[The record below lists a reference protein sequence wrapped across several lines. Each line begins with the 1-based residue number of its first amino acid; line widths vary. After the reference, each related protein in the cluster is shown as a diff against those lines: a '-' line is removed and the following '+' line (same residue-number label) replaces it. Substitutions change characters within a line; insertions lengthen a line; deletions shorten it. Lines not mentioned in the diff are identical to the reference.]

1 MSFKSG
7 EFTSDFV
14 TELDGSTVP
23 EEQIQPVGVE
33 LTVDKIFRVDGY
45 TVLKDDEYSKGER
58 VELSLSEGGQH
69 ILKSSKRS
77 PPHGVMDS
85 INPNNF
91 NEDRMIYMDKP
102 YYTLREGP
110 YVVQYNE
117 KISVPEDAVGFVLPR
132 SRLIRSNNML
142 STAVWDAGYSGRG
155 EGGLDINKLTFI
167 EQGMRIGVFVL
178 ADATTNQEY
187 DGSHNSENL

>member
-1 MSFKSG
+1 MFRSG
-7 EFTSDFV
+7 EYTSEYV
-14 TELDGSTVP
+14 TELDGSTVS

-45 TVLKDDEYSKGER
+45 TILKDDEYSKGER
-58 VELSLSEGGQH
+58 IELSLNQAGQH
-69 ILKSSKRS
+69 ILKSSERR
-77 PPHGVMDS
+77 PTQGVMKSVDPEEYS
-85 INPNNF
+85 
-91 NEDRMIYMDKP
+91 EERMIHMDNP
-102 YYTLREGP
+102 YYTLREGS
-110 YVVQYNE
+110 YVVRYNE
-117 KISVPEDAVGFVLPR
+117 KISVPEDTVGFVLPR
-132 SRLIRSNNML
+132 SRLIRSNNIL

-187 DGSHNSENL
+187 DGSHQGENV

>member
-45 TVLKDDEYSKGER
+45 TVLKDDKYSKGER
-58 VELSLSEGGQH
+58 VELEPNDAGQY
-69 ILKSSKRS
+69 IVESSKRGAFD
-77 PPHGVMDS
+77 GVMQSVD
-85 INPNNF
+85 PNQY
-91 NEDRMIYMDKP
+91 NEEDMIYMDKP

-142 STAVWDAGYSGRG
+142 STAVWDAGFSGRG
-155 EGGLDINKLTFI
+155 EGGLDINKLTFL
-167 EQGMRIGVFVL
+167 EQGMRLGVFVL
-178 ADATTNQEY
+178 ADATTNKEY
-187 DGSHNSENL
+187 DGSHQGENV